1 MEPLYAHGKLL
12 ISAEYMVLHG
22 SKALA
27 VPLQLGQMLKRI
39 RSDNERTFTW
49 KAFDRSKLWFSVTID
64 PLHMKVLSTDDPPR
78 AKYLCELFKA
88 CIEMMPSFQED
99 LFKWDVETHLEF
111 SPEWGFGSS
120 STLTALLSE
129 WAEVNPLDLHFMTS
143 DGSGFDVACAIANGP
158 IQYRLREGE
167 PYYLHVPFHPPFKD
181 QLYFAWLGSKQPTAT
196 HLSNLAGKLQPGYQ
210 EIHRFSVLTEEMT
223 TATELDHFRSLMEEH
238 EELLSSLLGMKRVS
252 EERFPDLQGSVKSL
266 GAWGG
271 DFVMIATSQVED
283 SLYDYLY
290 EQGIQIIFR
299 YQDLVYE
306 ASNV

>member
-12 ISAEYMVLHG
+12 ITAEYMVLHG

-27 VPLQLGQMLKRI
+27 VPLQLGQMLRRI
-39 RSDNERTFTW
+39 RSEDERTFTW
-49 KAFDRSKLWFSVTID
+49 KAFDRSQLWFSVTID
-64 PLHMKVLSTDDPPR
+64 PLRMKVLSTDDPPR
-78 AKYLCELFKA
+78 ARYLCKLFKA

-143 DGSGFDVACAIANGP
+143 EGSGFDVACAIASGP

-167 PYYLHVPFHPPFKD
+167 PHYLHVPFHPPFSD
-181 QLYFAWLGSKQPTAT
+181 HLYFAWLGSKQPTAA
-196 HLSNLAGKLQPGYQ
+196 HLSSLAGKLRPGYP
-210 EIHRFSVLTEEMT
+210 EIHRFSLLTEEMT

-238 EELLSSLLGMKRVS
+238 EELLSTLLGMKRIS
-252 EERFPDLQGSVKSL
+252 EQRFPDLQGSVKSL

-271 DFVMIATSQVED
+271 DFVMIATTQPED
-283 SLYDYLY
+283 KLYDYLY
-290 EQGIQIIFR
+290 QRGIELIFR

-306 ASNV
+306 ANNV